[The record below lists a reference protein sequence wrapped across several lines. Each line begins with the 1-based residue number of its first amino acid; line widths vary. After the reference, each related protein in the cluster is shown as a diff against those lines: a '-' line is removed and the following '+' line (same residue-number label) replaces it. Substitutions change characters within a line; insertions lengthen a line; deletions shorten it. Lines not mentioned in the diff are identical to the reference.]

1 GRFSAWLVAGL
12 GGGAYVGVIYGL
24 TVFPLQFGPPAPPRA
39 LFAGPAGVYGL
50 PVLLFVRRPT
60 IIRWIVGTALLT
72 GLHVALMMVREPLS
86 VMLDPAL
93 AGRPLPW
100 TLPTPLPELVGV
112 VLLLVPLLDLLR
124 ARPRLLRSRPA
135 ALG

>member
-1 GRFSAWLVAGL
+1 
-12 GGGAYVGVIYGL
+12 
-24 TVFPLQFGPPAPPRA
+24 
-39 LFAGPAGVYGL
+39 
-50 PVLLFVRRPT
+50 
-60 IIRWIVGTALLT
+60 
-72 GLHVALMMVREPLS
+72 MMVREPLS

-124 ARPRLLRSRPA
+124 ARPRLARERTSGSSRVSSGVRTRGSVVARVAHAAPSEGVDAAKDLPVWERSAAAEPA
-135 ALG
+135 VVPAPMPTPAPVAAPEPVRLPRSEERRGGR